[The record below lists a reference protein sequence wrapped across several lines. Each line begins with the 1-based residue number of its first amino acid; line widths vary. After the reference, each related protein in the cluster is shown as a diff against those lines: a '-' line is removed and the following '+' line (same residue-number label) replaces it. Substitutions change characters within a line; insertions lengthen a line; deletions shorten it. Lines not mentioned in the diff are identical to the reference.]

1 MDTDINVGRLRLRQ
15 RRGLN
20 QMRSWFNSQE
30 VYIRWTTPSLGNIY
44 NDDLVAYMDRMYQYG
59 WVEEDKSALNE
70 IRELYLINKDNQ
82 YLFPLQLILK

>member
-1 MDTDINVGRLRLRQ
+1 MDTDVNVGRLRLKQ

-20 QMRSWFNSQE
+20 QMRSWFNTQE

-59 WVEEDKSALNE
+59 WVEEDKDALNE
-70 IRELYLINKDNQ
+70 IRQLYLINKDN
-82 YLFPLQLILK
+82 LNRWTMQLILK